1 MNTKTAF
8 AALATSLTL
17 FLNACASTGGA
28 PTKMQSGMLTDPAG
42 MTLYV
47 FDKDNANSGKSV
59 CNGDCAVK
67 WPPLVAAANE
77 QSHGDYSIVMRD
89 DGARQWAYQGKPL
102 YRWFKDQKPGDAT
115 GDGVNNVWHVAKP

>member
-8 AALATSLTL
+8 TALATSLAL
-17 FLNACASTGGA
+17 FLAACASTGGF
-28 PTKMQSGMLTDPAG
+28 PTKTQSGVLTDPSG

-47 FDKDNANSGKSV
+47 FDKDAADSGKSA

-67 WPPLVAAANE
+67 WPPLVAEAGA
-77 QSHGDYSIVMRD
+77 QAGTGYSIVTRD

-102 YRWFKDQKPGDAT
+102 YRWFKDQKPGDTT